1 MRFGP
6 VPPVDAAG
14 AILAHSTTAGGRR
27 FKKGHR
33 LSATDA
39 ETLAAAGLNSVIVC
53 RLDAGDIEEDPAA
66 DRLAG
71 AVTGDGLA
79 RSAAFTGRV
88 NLTAEADGILV
99 YDLAALDALN
109 RVDEGITL
117 AALPPF
123 SRVAAR
129 QMVATAKIIPFAV
142 PEKALSKACPTA
154 PLLRLAPFQ
163 SKRLGLIQTELAE
176 TKPKVLEKTDQV
188 MAARAA
194 ALGAQQQP
202 PRRCAHDSAALADAL
217 RAVLAEGAEIVTIVG
232 ASAIVDRRDVIPAA
246 IEAAGGHVHHFGMP
260 VDPGNLLLL
269 GAVDGKPVI
278 GAPGCVR
285 SPKPNGYDWVLE
297 RLAADLPVDRTA
309 VMAMGGGGF
318 LKEIPSRPLPRIAAE
333 AGNSGPGEAAPA
345 RAASIHAVLLAA
357 GQSRRMGSQN
367 KLLADLDGKTLVY
380 RAAETLKKSQV
391 TGITAVTGH
400 EADAVRAVL
409 TPLDIAF
416 AESPLYTQGLAET
429 VKRGTAAVPEDADG
443 ALFTLG
449 DMPRLQPETVDR
461 LIAAFDPVEGRSICV
476 PVHNGKRGNPV
487 LFARRFFP
495 EIMELSGDSGAK
507 ALLGAY
513 EDQVCEVAVEDP
525 GVLLDLDT
533 PDALSRAQR
542 EKNQT

>member
-6 VPPVDAAG
+6 VPPADAAG
-14 AILAHSTTAGGRR
+14 AILAHSTSAGPKR

-33 LSATDA
+33 LSAEDT
-39 ETLAAAGLNSVIVC
+39 EVLAAAGLNSVVVC
-53 RLDAGDIEEDPAA
+53 RLEDGDIEEDRAA
-66 DRLAG
+66 DRLAE
-71 AVTGDGLA
+71 AVTGSGLG

-99 YDLAALDALN
+99 YDLAALDAIN
-109 RVDEGITL
+109 RIDEGITL

-142 PEKALSKACPTA
+142 PEEALRTACPHD
-154 PLLRLAPFQ
+154 PLLRVAPFRA
-163 SKRLGLIQTELAE
+163 KRLGLIQTELPE
-176 TKPKVLEKTDQV
+176 TKPKVLDKTDQV

-194 ALGAQQQP
+194 ALGAAQQD
-202 PRRCAHDSAALADAL
+202 PRRCPHDSGALAAALRRSLEDGAD
-217 RAVLAEGAEIVTIVG
+217 IVTVVG

-246 IEAAGGHVHHFGMP
+246 IEAAGGTVHHFGMP

-269 GAVDGKPVI
+269 GEVDGRPVI

-297 RLAADLPVDRTA
+297 RLAADLPVDRDA
-309 VMAMGGGGF
+309 IMAMGSGGF
-318 LKEIPSRPLPRIAAE
+318 LKEIPSRPLPRIEAE
-333 AGNSGPGEAAPA
+333 AEPGHSGAHA
-345 RAASIHAVLLAA
+345 RALSIHAILLAA
-357 GQSRRMGSQN
+357 GQSRRMGPEN
-367 KLLADLDGKTLVY
+367 KLLADLDGKPMV
-380 RAAETLKKSQV
+380 RHAAEALDASQAR
-391 TGITAVTGH
+391 GITVITGH
-400 EADAVRAVL
+400 EADAVRAA
-409 TPLDIAF
+409 LDGLNLAF
-416 AESPLYTQGLAET
+416 AQSPLYAQGLAET
-429 VKRGTAAVPEDADG
+429 VKRGAAAVPEEADG
-443 ALFTLG
+443 ALFALG
-449 DMPRLQPETVDR
+449 DMPRVRPETLDK
-461 LIAAFDPVEGRSICV
+461 LIAAFDPVEGRAICV

-513 EDQVCEVAVEDP
+513 EEQVCEVAVDDP

-533 PDALSRAQR
+533 PDALTRAR
-542 EKNQT
+542 RA